1 MLPKKSR
8 PLFRNLKLSKS
19 FQRGF
24 KLTKIFFRKRLDLI
38 ILYFISIF
46 LLFLL
51 VLVWF
56 VPHRQAEKIYET
68 FGTNSPNQGQ
78 ELYKLENEIR
88 ENYLEIL
95 KTLGTLGFIFTAYFT
110 WRSLKSGDEK
120 LTIESFSRATSEL
133 SSERLESRLGAIF
146 SLEQIANTNPS
157 YYWTIIEILES
168 FIRYRGAIDIS
179 DSNFEKVKPDVQ
191 AALTAIIRRQGV
203 DPEGKIIDLQSTC
216 LNCASLNNAHFLI
229 DAKRIKLNGL
239 RFYKCQLLKANFFGA
254 ILSEISFRE
263 ANLEGANFSDT
274 ELDRV
279 TFFGANCRGADF
291 SNAVFW
297 EVDLEHADFTGAKIT
312 AKQLEHV
319 KLCRTKL
326 PSGMSLNSDRDCN

>member
-8 PLFRNLKLSKS
+8 LLFRNFRLPKS

-24 KLTKIFFRKRLDLI
+24 KITKISIRKHLDLI

-51 VLVWF
+51 VLVWL
-56 VPHRQAEKIYET
+56 VPHRQAENIYKT
-68 FGTNSPNQGQ
+68 FGTNSSNKGQ

-110 WRSLKSGDEK
+110 WRNLKSGDEK

-133 SSERLESRLGAIF
+133 ASDRLESRLGAIF

-203 DPEGKIIDLQSTC
+203 DPEGKIIDLESTC
-216 LNCASLNNAHFLI
+216 LNYASLNNAHCLI
-229 DAKRIKLNGL
+229 DAKRIKLNGF
-239 RFYKCQLLKANFFGA
+239 RFYKCQLVKANFFRA

-291 SNAVFW
+291 SNAVFL
-297 EVDLEHADFTGAKIT
+297 EVSLKYADLTEAKIT
-312 AKQLEHV
+312 EEQLEHV

-326 PSGMSLNSDRDCN
+326 PDGISLNPDRDCN